1 MKTLLFALFPLTL
14 FAQKKQTDS
23 TKTEILNEVVIT
35 ANRSAN
41 QEFQT
46 PNSVK
51 VLNKKYIKIYSPRTT
66 PEALMGVNGV
76 FVQKTNHGGG
86 SPFVRGLT
94 GNQTLLLVDGIR
106 LSNSTFR
113 YGPNQYFNT
122 IDPFSIE
129 KIEVL
134 KGGGSVQY
142 GSDALGGTIQVFTS
156 EPEFDSRLKVNLMG
170 RLATQGM
177 EKTARG
183 EINYGSENLA
193 ISASFGY
200 RNFGDL
206 VGGKLTGRQSPS
218 GYDEQM
224 GNLKAK
230 LKLGKGL
237 LTMAHQYFEAK
248 DVPVYHK
255 VVLENF
261 AINEF
266 QPQRRNLSY
275 VKFNQKNESKF
286 FSETSLIASLQ
297 MTFEGRNSLKNGAI
311 RLIHETD
318 KVYTKGLTTNVF
330 SKLSDKWTANSG
342 IEIYHDLVRSTKI
355 DAPASNTSSEA
366 PKTLRGLYPD
376 NSTFLNYSLYSLH
389 QFIQNHWQ
397 FSAGLRYNGFSIIVP
412 DATIGK
418 TSLSPQALVPSASGA
433 YLIGS
438 KSNIYVSYNAGFR
451 TPNVDDLGTLGI
463 VDFRYELPTN
473 NLKPE
478 KSHNYELGYKFRTSR
493 FSAATALYYSDLR
506 DLIARIKVPNQVID
520 GYSVYRKENI
530 EKANIKGIEA
540 EFEGLISK
548 ELKTYGGVSYTYGQ
562 NITKNEPMRR
572 IPPLNGR
579 FGLEYRK
586 SNFFVRSEVLF
597 AAKQDRLSQGDKDD
611 NRIGKNGTAAWQVV
625 SIYSGYE
632 YKWLN
637 INLSVQNLTNKDYR
651 THGSGINGV
660 GRSLWLT
667 LNIEI

>member
-1 MKTLLFALFPLTL
+1 MKLLFLYSFLLNPS
-14 FAQKKQTDS
+14 TDS
-23 TKTEILNEVVIT
+23 SKVELLNEVVIT

-46 PNSVK
+46 PNSIK
-51 VLNKKYIKIYSPRTT
+51 VLNKKYLSTYAPRTT

-142 GSDALGGTIQVFTS
+142 GSDALGGTIQVFTA
-156 EPEFDSRLKVNLMG
+156 EPEFASKLKVNLLG
-170 RLATQGM
+170 RIATQGM
-177 EKTARG
+177 EQTTRG
-183 EINYGSENLA
+183 EMNYGGEKLA
-193 ISASFGY
+193 ISGSFGY

-206 VGGKLTGRQSPS
+206 IGGKITVRQSSS

-230 LKLGKGL
+230 LKLGKGI

-248 DVPVYHK
+248 NVPIYHK

-261 AINEF
+261 VMNEF

-275 VKFNQKNESKF
+275 VKFNQKNASKI
-286 FSETSLIASLQ
+286 FSDVSVIGSLQ
-297 MTFEGRNSLKNGAI
+297 MTYEGRKSQKKGST
-311 RLIHETD
+311 RLIQETD
-318 KVYTKGLTTNVF
+318 KVYTKGLTTNISSEF
-330 SKLSDKWTANSG
+330 SEKWTANSG
-342 IEIYHDLVRSTKI
+342 IEIYHDLVRSSKI
-355 DAPASNTSSEA
+355 DAPASPTSSEA
-366 PKTLRGLYPD
+366 PKILRGLYPN

-389 QFIQNHWQ
+389 QFTQNHWQ

-412 DATIGK
+412 DETIGK
-418 TSLSPQALVPSASGA
+418 TNLRPQALVPNVSVA

-438 KSNIYVSYNAGFR
+438 KSNIYTSYNAGFR

-478 KSHNYELGYKFRTSR
+478 KSNNYELGYKFRTNR

-506 DLIARIKVPNQVID
+506 DLIARVKVPNQVIN
-520 GYSVYRKENI
+520 GYNVYQKENI
-530 EKANIKGIEA
+530 EKANIKGIEV
-540 EFEGLISK
+540 EFEGLINK
-548 ELKTYGGVSYTYGQ
+548 KLKTYGGVSYTFGQ

-586 SNFFVRSEVLF
+586 SNFFVRSELIF
-597 AAKQDRLSQGDKDD
+597 ASKQDRLAQGDKDD
-611 NRIGKNGTAAWQVV
+611 NRIGKNGTAAWQIIN
-625 SIYSGYE
+625 IYSGYK

-637 INLSVQNLTNKDYR
+637 INLSAQNLTNKDYR

-667 LNIEI
+667 LNVEI

>member
-1 MKTLLFALFPLTL
+1 MKTLLLKLLIFPI

-23 TKTEILNEVVIT
+23 TKIELLNEVVIT
-35 ANRSAN
+35 VNRSAN

-46 PNSVK
+46 PNSIK
-51 VLNKKYIKIYSPRTT
+51 VLNKKYLKTYAPRTT

-156 EPEFDSRLKVNLMG
+156 EPEFGSKWKGNLLG
-170 RLATQGM
+170 RIATQGM
-177 EKTARG
+177 EQTTRG
-183 EINYGSENLA
+183 EVNYGGEKLA
-193 ISASFGY
+193 ISGSFGC

-230 LKLGKGL
+230 LKLGRGI
-237 LTMAHQYFEAK
+237 LTFANQYFEAK
-248 DVPVYHK
+248 YVPVYHK

-261 AINEF
+261 AINDF

-275 VKFNQKNESKF
+275 IKFNQKNESKI
-286 FSETSLIASLQ
+286 FSEVSVIGTLQ
-297 MTFEGRNSLKNGAI
+297 LTYEGRSSQKNGAT
-311 RLIHETD
+311 RLIQETD
-318 KVYTKGLTTNVF
+318 KVYTKGLTTTIF
-330 SKLSDKWTANSG
+330 SEFSDKWTANSG
-342 IEIYHDLVRSTKI
+342 IEIYHDLVRSSKI
-355 DAPASNTSSEA
+355 DAPASIASSEA
-366 PKTLRGLYPD
+366 PKVLRGLYPD

-389 QFIQNHWQ
+389 KFTQKHWQ

-412 DATIGK
+412 DETISK
-418 TSLSPQALVPSASGA
+418 TNLTPQALVPNALVT

-438 KSNIYVSYNAGFR
+438 KSNIYASYNAGFR
-451 TPNVDDLGTLGI
+451 TPNIDDLGTLGI

-478 KSHNYELGYKFRTSR
+478 KSSNYEIGYKFRTNR

-506 DLIARIKVPNQVID
+506 DLIARVKVPNQVIN
-520 GYSVYRKENI
+520 GYNVYQKENI

-548 ELKTYGGVSYTYGQ
+548 ELKTYGGISYTYGQ

-586 SNFFVRSEVLF
+586 SNFFVRPELLF
-597 AAKQDRLSQGDKDD
+597 ASKQDRLAQGDKDD
-611 NRIGKNGTAAWQVV
+611 NRIGKNGTAAWQIVNL
-625 SIYSGYE
+625 YGGYE

-637 INLSVQNLTNKDYR
+637 INLSAQNLTNKDYR

-667 LNIEI
+667 LNVEI

>member
-1 MKTLLFALFPLTL
+1 MKVLLLCVGLLNSA
-14 FAQKKQTDS
+14 TDS
-23 TKTEILNEVVIT
+23 TKTELLNEVVIT

-51 VLNKKYIKIYSPRTT
+51 ILNKKYLKTYAPRTA
-66 PEALMGVNGV
+66 PEALMGINGV

-113 YGPNQYFNT
+113 YGPNQYFTT

-142 GSDALGGTIQVFTS
+142 GSDALSGTIQVFTA
-156 EPEFDSRLKVNLMG
+156 EPEFDTKLKINILG
-170 RLATQGM
+170 RIATQGM
-177 EKTARG
+177 EQTARG
-183 EINYGSENLA
+183 EINYGGEKMA
-193 ISASFGY
+193 ISGSFGY

-206 VGGKLTGRQSPS
+206 VSGKLTGRQSPS

-230 LKLGKGL
+230 VKLGKGI
-237 LTMAHQYFEAK
+237 LTMAHQYFKANN
-248 DVPVYHK
+248 VPVYHK
-255 VVLENF
+255 VTLENF

-266 QPQRRNLSY
+266 QLQRRNLSY
-275 VKFNQKNESKF
+275 VKFNQKNRSKIF
-286 FSETSLIASLQ
+286 NEVSVTGSLQ
-297 MTFEGRNSLKNGAI
+297 TTYEGRNSQKNGSI
-311 RLIHETD
+311 RLIQETD
-318 KVYTKGLTTNVF
+318 KVYTKGLTTNIFSEF
-330 SKLSDKWTANSG
+330 SKKWTANSG
-342 IEIYHDLVRSTKI
+342 IEIYHDLVRSSKI
-355 DAPASNTSSEA
+355 DRPASIASSEA
-366 PKTLRGLYPD
+366 PKSLRGLYPD

-389 QFIQNHWQ
+389 QFTQNHWQ
-397 FSAGLRYNGFSIIVP
+397 FSAGMRYNGFSIIVP
-412 DATIGK
+412 DETIGQ
-418 TSLSPQALVPSASGA
+418 TNLTPQALVPNVSVS
-433 YLIGS
+433 YIIGS
-438 KSNIYVSYNAGFR
+438 KSNIYTSYNAGFR

-478 KSHNYELGYKFRTSR
+478 KSNNYELGYKFRTNR
-493 FSAATALYYSDLR
+493 FSVATALYYSNLR
-506 DLIARIKVPNQVID
+506 DLIARVKVPNQVIN
-520 GYSVYRKENI
+520 GYNVYQKENI
-530 EKANIKGIEA
+530 EQANIKGIEA
-540 EFEGLISK
+540 EFEGILTK

-579 FGLEYRK
+579 FGVEYRK
-586 SNFFVRSEVLF
+586 SNFFVRPELLF
-597 AAKQDRLSQGDKDD
+597 ASKQDRLAQGDKDD
-611 NRIGKNGTAAWQVV
+611 NRIGKNGTAAWQIVNL
-625 SIYSGYE
+625 YSGYE

-637 INLSVQNLTNKDYR
+637 ISVSAQNLTNKDYR

-660 GRSLWLT
+660 GRSLWIT
-667 LNIEI
+667 LNVVI

>member
-1 MKTLLFALFPLTL
+1 MKTLLLAFLPTIL
-14 FAQKKQTDS
+14 FAQNKQSDS
-23 TKTEILNEVVIT
+23 TKTELLNEVVIT

-46 PNSVK
+46 PNSIK
-51 VLNKKYIKIYSPRTT
+51 VLNKKYLKTYASRTT

-134 KGGGSVQY
+134 KGAGSVQY
-142 GSDALGGTIQVFTS
+142 GSDALGGTIQVFTAD
-156 EPEFDSRLKVNLMG
+156 PVFGSRWKTNLLG
-170 RLATQGM
+170 RIATQGM
-177 EKTARG
+177 EQTARA
-183 EINYGSENLA
+183 EVNYGGENLA
-193 ISASFGY
+193 ISGSFGY

-230 LKLGKGL
+230 LKLGRGI

-275 VKFNQKNESKF
+275 LKFNQINDSKIVRDV
-286 FSETSLIASLQ
+286 SITGSVQ
-297 MTFEGRNSLKNGAI
+297 MTYEGRGSQKNGSVRFI
-311 RLIHETD
+311 QETD
-318 KVYTKGLTTNVF
+318 KVYTKALAGNIF
-330 SKLSDKWTANSG
+330 SAFSDKWTANSG
-342 IEIYHDLVRSTKI
+342 IEIYHDLVRSSKV
-355 DAPASNTSSEA
+355 DRPASITSSSA
-366 PKTLRGLYPD
+366 PKILRGLYPD
-376 NSTFLNYSLYSLH
+376 NSTFLNYSVYSLH
-389 QFIQNHWQ
+389 QFIQNQWQ
-397 FSAGLRYNGFSIIVP
+397 FSAGLRYNGFSIVVP
-412 DATIGK
+412 DETIGK
-418 TSLSPQALVPSASGA
+418 TNLKPQALVPNVSIA

-438 KSNIYVSYNAGFR
+438 KSNIYASYNAGFR
-451 TPNVDDLGTLGI
+451 TPNIDDLGTLGI

-473 NLKPE
+473 DLKPE
-478 KSHNYELGYKFRTSR
+478 KSNNYELGYKFRTDR
-493 FSAATALYYSDLR
+493 FSATTALYYSDLR

-520 GYSVYRKENI
+520 NYSVYRKENI
-530 EKANIKGIEA
+530 EKATIKGIEA

-572 IPPLNGR
+572 MPPLNGR
-579 FGLEYRK
+579 LGLEYRK
-586 SNFFVRSEVLF
+586 KKFFLRPELLF
-597 AAKQDRLSQGDKDD
+597 AAKQDRLAQGDKDD
-611 NRIGKNGTAAWQVV
+611 NRIGKNGTAAWQILN
-625 SIYSGYE
+625 IYSGYE
-632 YKWLN
+632 YKCLN
-637 INLSVQNLTNKDYR
+637 ISISAQNLTNKDYR

-667 LNIEI
+667 LNLEI

>member
-1 MKTLLFALFPLTL
+1 MKLLLLL
-14 FAQKKQTDS
+14 SCLVNISSSDS
-23 TKTEILNEVVIT
+23 SKTELLNEVVVT
-35 ANRSAN
+35 ANRLAN

-51 VLNKKYIKIYSPRTT
+51 ILSKKYLKTYTPRTA
-66 PEALMGVNGV
+66 PEALMGINGV

-94 GNQTLLLVDGIR
+94 GNQTLLLIDGIR

-122 IDPFSIE
+122 IDPFSID

-134 KGGGSVQY
+134 KGSGSVQY
-142 GSDALGGTIQVFTS
+142 GSDALGGTIQVFTA
-156 EPEFDSRLKVNLMG
+156 EPEFNSSLKVNLLG
-170 RLATQGM
+170 RIATQGM
-177 EKTARG
+177 EQTARS
-183 EINYGSENLA
+183 EINYGGEKLA
-193 ISASFGY
+193 ISGSFGY

-224 GNLKAK
+224 GHLKAK
-230 LKLGKGL
+230 LKLGKGI
-237 LTMAHQYFEAK
+237 LTLAHQYFEAK
-248 DVPVYHK
+248 NVPVYHK

-275 VKFNQKNESKF
+275 AKFNKKNDSKIF
-286 FSETSLIASLQ
+286 NEISVVASLQ
-297 MTFEGRNSLKNGAI
+297 MTYEGRVGQKNGVT
-311 RLIHETD
+311 RLIEETD
-318 KVYTKGLTTNVF
+318 KVYTKGLTSNIYSEF
-330 SKLSDKWTANSG
+330 SKKWMANSG

-355 DAPASNTSSEA
+355 DKPASIASSDVQ
-366 PKTLRGLYPD
+366 KTLRGLYPD

-389 QFIQNHWQ
+389 QFTQNHWQ
-397 FSAGLRYNGFSIIVP
+397 FSGGLRYNGFSISVP
-412 DATIGK
+412 DETIGK
-418 TSLSPQALVPSASGA
+418 TILTPQALVPNVSIS
-433 YLIGS
+433 YLIDS
-438 KSNIYVSYNAGFR
+438 KSNIYASYNAGFR

-478 KSHNYELGYKFRTSR
+478 KSNNYELGYKFRTNR
-493 FSAATALYYSDLR
+493 FSAATAFYYSNLR
-506 DLIARIKVPNQVID
+506 DLIARVKVPNQVIG
-520 GYSVYRKENI
+520 GYNVYQKENI
-530 EKANIKGIEA
+530 EEAYIKGFEA

-548 ELKTYGGVSYTYGQ
+548 DFKTYGSVSYTYGQ

-579 FGLEYRK
+579 FGLEYRR
-586 SNFFVRSEVLF
+586 SNFFVRPEVLF
-597 AAKQDRLSQGDKDD
+597 AAKQDRLAQGDKDD
-611 NRIGKNGTAAWQVV
+611 NRIGKNGTAAWKIV
-625 SIYSGYE
+625 SVYSGYE

-637 INLSVQNLTNKDYR
+637 INLSAQNLTNKDYR

-667 LNIEI
+667 LTIRI